1 LKSVLVDTKNS
12 CFPASTGFKTINAMS
27 ETAAEKPVPGNL
39 SRVSWKLSR
48 TVLRGGT
55 NRKVG
60 PLLDKNLGTKVK
72 QPYNFG
78 VADDALFAFA
88 GLWERWRD
96 SGQRIHRNLH
106 NPNYQSKPPWL
117 AAQLRI
123 VALFDR
129 SIERIHIDM
138 DNFSHNQRVAK

>member
-1 LKSVLVDTKNS
+1 
-12 CFPASTGFKTINAMS
+12 
-27 ETAAEKPVPGNL
+27 
-39 SRVSWKLSR
+39 
-48 TVLRGGT
+48 
-55 NRKVG
+55 
-60 PLLDKNLGTKVK
+60 VK